1 MILIHFRILTY
12 GKVFDFFFS
21 GKKKRDK
28 KLNKLDIQIVSA
40 EPTDKSNDCVT
51 ESSGSSRTVSM
62 HSDTSNNRA
71 SFISQTSSYNSI
83 SSEDEYEEDSP
94 DTEVLDKSYQ
104 AAKEILTTERTYNKS
119 LNLLFKFQKFILKS
133 SVDEYSNELIVPKN
147 EFIKI
152 FSNLF
157 SLKSLSDAFCKDFQK
172 RIEGWEESPLIADIL
187 AKNGPFL
194 GIYYQYTEEYSEN
207 GVNLEKLKDKYPKF
221 KKAVQDFEGKP
232 ECGNLKISSFFLNP
246 VQRLPRYKLLLE
258 NYLKRL
264 EESDLDY
271 ANAVKALDVVAKA
284 AARVNDTMAQNQNF
298 KDLMELQSRFTNISD
313 SLIQPHRSLRYK
325 GKAVKMTK
333 VYGIYRFAGTFC
345 YAKSST

>member
-1 MILIHFRILTY
+1 
-12 GKVFDFFFS
+12 
-21 GKKKRDK
+21 
-28 KLNKLDIQIVSA
+28 
-40 EPTDKSNDCVT
+40 
-51 ESSGSSRTVSM
+51 M

-94 DTEVLDKSYQ
+94 DTEVLDKSFQ

-172 RIEGWEESPLIADIL
+172 RIEGWEESPLIADII